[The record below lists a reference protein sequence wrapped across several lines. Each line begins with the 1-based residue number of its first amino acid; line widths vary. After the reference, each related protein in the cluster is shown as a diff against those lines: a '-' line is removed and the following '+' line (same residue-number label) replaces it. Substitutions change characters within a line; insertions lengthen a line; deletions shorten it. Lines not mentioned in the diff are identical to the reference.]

1 MRQPR
6 TCAVDRPARH
16 RGSRTDRLVRTTIRV
31 EGRAVRPL
39 CLATLGMQ
47 CGHAT
52 LRGALVLSDQPRLPS
67 DSATAVPPKA
77 AIATVAQSTATRPAR
92 LIVGPTRT
100 QHRLPRHRQS
110 LAGLGVYASST
121 TGCAGRL
128 TPMVAGAARPR
139 ACLGCC
145 ALRMRA
151 ARLVYA
157 LGTRGCCASACL
169 IACVTCRHVSWCRP
183 RQVAVRCRFHRASHS
198 RVPVCRHGLPWVC
211 CMSCECCIV
220 HVYVA
225 R

>member
-39 CLATLGMQ
+39 RLATLGMQ

-77 AIATVAQSTATRPAR
+77 AAATVAQSTATRPAR

-110 LAGLGVYASST
+110 LAGLGVYVSCT

-151 ARLVYA
+151 ARLVLCVGYA
-157 LGTRGCCASACL
+157 RLLRVRLLDRLCHLS
-169 IACVTCRHVSWCRP
+169 P
-183 RQVAVRCRFHRASHS
+183 RVMVPTAPGAVCCRFHRASHS